1 MTQFCDSV
9 QLQSSHM
16 CCECG
21 AVLGVVGPLR
31 GHDVVAPAAV
41 DPAADAVPPQ
51 RGVAHHRPGVVLKEL
66 ISSQCHSICE
76 SCTEARRFM
85 RLQIRN
91 VGLNVTKPYFHF
103 NDEG

>member
-1 MTQFCDSV
+1 
-9 QLQSSHM
+9 M

-21 AVLGVVGPLR
+21 TVLGVLAHFC
-31 GHDVVAPAAV
+31 GHDVVAPAVHA
-41 DPAADAVPPQ
+41 AVPPQ